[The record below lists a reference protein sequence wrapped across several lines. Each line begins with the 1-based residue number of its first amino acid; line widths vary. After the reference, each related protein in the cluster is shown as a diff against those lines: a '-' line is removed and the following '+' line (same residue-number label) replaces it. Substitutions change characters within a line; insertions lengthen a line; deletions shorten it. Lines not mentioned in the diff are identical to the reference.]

1 MVSPFSAP
9 VLPGADVGPRH
20 RPKGWDM
27 TAAAAALSFGSAAAG
42 DPPEWLLA
50 KRNVQW
56 CFLS

>member
-20 RPKGWDM
+20 RPEGWDV
-27 TAAAAALSFGSAAAG
+27 AAAAALSFGSAAAG
-42 DPPEWLLA
+42 GPPEQLLA